1 MSLNW
6 NIAEVKDLELIKSEA
21 EWPKTEAL
29 IWQTM
34 FVDMGSITADNYV
47 EFFMR
52 MRILAAV
59 QDLTFPADNVQLTI
73 EDVEKRI
80 GLRTNVSTVSTHSFL
95 MKLKTHVKEQKRCYE
110 QKRQAATLKA
120 AAENN

>member
-6 NIAEVKDLELIKSEA
+6 DISEVKDLESIKTEE

-34 FVDMGSITADNYV
+34 FVDMGSITEENYV

-59 QDLTFPADNVQLTI
+59 QDLTFPPYPFDLTI
-73 EDVEKRI
+73 EDVERRI
-80 GLRTNVSTVSTHSFL
+80 GLHTNVSNVSMHSFL
-95 MKLKTHVKEQKRCYE
+95 MKLKTHVKKQKLRYE
-110 QKRQAATLKA
+110 HKRKMATLEA
-120 AAENN
+120 AAKNN